1 MNAYTIDLTKIHIHK
16 SWYRTPVWRN
26 LPKLIHT
33 CTCDTCMTSLT
44 KIVVHTCTCKTCMT
58 SLTWT
63 GSCRRSPR
71 SPHNTDT
78 RSPRY
83 TGTPPSLGLHHSHEA
98 AKRTHIFTPRENP
111 SSINAPKK
119 KYGEPVLCSFLS
131 MEKGILV
138 CSIFGIFLMRNYKVV
153 PLFIV
158 ILSTFVVA

>member
-1 MNAYTIDLTKIHIHK
+1 MNAYTIDLTKIHIHIR
-16 SWYRTPVWRN
+16 WYRTPVWRN

-98 AKRTHIFTPRENP
+98 MKRTHIFTPRENP

-119 KYGEPVLCSFLS
+119 SLANQFYALFFPWRKVSWFVRFLGFFWCVIIKWFLFLS
-131 MEKGILV
+131 
-138 CSIFGIFLMRNYKVV
+138 
-153 PLFIV
+153 
-158 ILSTFVVA
+158 

>member
-1 MNAYTIDLTKIHIHK
+1 MHIQKILQKYNTYKLVQNICM
-16 SWYRTPVWRN
+16 TE
-26 LPKLIHT
+26 LPKLIQT
-33 CTCDTCMTSLT
+33 CTCDTCMTSL
-44 KIVVHTCTCKTCMT
+44 IYVTCNTCMT

-119 KYGEPVLCSFLS
+119 VWRTSFMLFSFHGERYP
-131 MEKGILV
+131 G
-138 CSIFGIFLMRNYKVV
+138 
-153 PLFIV
+153 LFD
-158 ILSTFVVA
+158 FWDFFDA